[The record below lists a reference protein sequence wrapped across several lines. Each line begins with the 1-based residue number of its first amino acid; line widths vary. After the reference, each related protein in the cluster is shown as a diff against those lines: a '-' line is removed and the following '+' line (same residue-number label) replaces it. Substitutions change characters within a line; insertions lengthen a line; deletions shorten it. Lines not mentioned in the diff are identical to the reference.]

1 TSSAS
6 AISDASGR
14 CSSLCSAGTCCSY
27 VSLEGTIPRWPMN
40 ADSGAV
46 LQAVRGPLMLIT
58 LGVLLAIDH
67 AGLFSF
73 WRTWPLL
80 VIIYGVLK
88 LVERVAR
95 PMVVSQP
102 PGG

>member
-1 TSSAS
+1 
-6 AISDASGR
+6 
-14 CSSLCSAGTCCSY
+14 
-27 VSLEGTIPRWPMN
+27 MN
-40 ADSGAV
+40 AVSGT
-46 LQAVRGPLMLIT
+46 LLEAVRGPLMLIT

-95 PMVVSQP
+95 PMVVASPP
-102 PGG
+102 PGGGNPL